1 MGACVSWG
9 DLSCPSTRS
18 PSARGRSGKLSANF
32 ILEKKNKTPQHDVI
46 GFLVY
51 PAGAPPP
58 AVGLCLA
65 MSLSTT
71 TSFGTTVSLG
81 TAVSLGTV
89 VGDQAPALPAAP
101 RLSQAP
107 SAVNASFTSSSPL
120 PQKASPCQIPSSHQL
135 PGKKLGQGQGA
146 RAKPVNLFP
155 AFPSD
160 QPSSTGRKTL
170 L

>member
-1 MGACVSWG
+1 MCPGETCPAPQRGASALAGGRGSCLQISSW
-9 DLSCPSTRS
+9 
-18 PSARGRSGKLSANF
+18 
-32 ILEKKNKTPQHDVI
+32 KKKKKTPQHDVI

-58 AVGLCLA
+58 AAGLCLA

-89 VGDQAPALPAAP
+89 VGDQAPAFPAAP

-155 AFPSD
+155 AFPSN